1 MLLSHYVKLA
11 FRNFQRHRSS
21 FLINLIGLSSGL
33 AGALLIFLWVNDE
46 LKVDKFFEN
55 DAEIFR
61 VLEHQPYADGI
72 MTTNSTP
79 GPLAKT
85 LGDDYPEIKHA
96 ATVVWNNDMTLFNGD
111 KGFDVEGRYVGTD
124 FLKIL
129 TFPIIAGEKK
139 EPLKDINSIVLS
151 KSVATSM
158 FGSPEAAIG
167 KTIDLDHEFDC
178 MVSAVIED
186 VPTYSS
192 LKFDVLLS
200 FEKFR
205 QGRDWVYQWG
215 NNGPRTYVTLQAGT
229 DYQQFSEKIKDLLK
243 EKDEGTRI
251 SLFLKP
257 YSESYLYG
265 RYENG
270 KQAGGRIDY
279 VRLFSVIAIFI
290 LIIACI
296 NFMNLSTA
304 RASRRAKEVG
314 VKKAIGAERGAL
326 ISQYLS
332 ESLLIAFAS
341 LLFAVAMV
349 LFVLPKFNDIVDK
362 EIVFNWS
369 PTMLGGFL
377 LITIFTGLLAGS
389 YPAFYLSSFQPVKV
403 LKGTIKSSLGELWA
417 RRGLVVFQFT
427 LSIILIVSVFVVYQQ
442 IQYAQSKNLGYDK
455 EHLIKFPILGQLDE
469 KLESFLAEAR
479 NLPGVSKVSSLGH
492 NLMGRNN
499 NTHGLKWEG
508 KNPDDR
514 ILFENMSV
522 NYGLLEAIN
531 IKLKEGRYFS
541 KEFGAD
547 STKIIFNE
555 AAIKV
560 MGLEDPI
567 GQTIRLWEEY
577 DMEIIGVVE
586 DFHFQ
591 SLHEPVNP
599 VFFRLN
605 PENAWVVMASFEPG
619 KEKEAI
625 AGLQNLHDKFNPGFE
640 FDYSFQDED
649 YARLYSA
656 EQRVAT
662 LASYF
667 AGFAILI
674 SCLGLFGLAAFTAD
688 RKKKEIGI
696 RKVLGASVMNIITLL
711 TKDFT
716 RLVFVSILIGLPIAW
731 YIASDWLGKFAFRI
745 ELSPWFFLI
754 AGVLV
759 LLISWLTVSSQAFSS
774 AMVNPKDCL
783 KDE

>member
-1 MLLSHYVKLA
+1 
-11 FRNFQRHRSS
+11 
-21 FLINLIGLSSGL
+21 
-33 AGALLIFLWVNDE
+33 
-46 LKVDKFFEN
+46 
-55 DAEIFR
+55 
-61 VLEHQPYADGI
+61 
-72 MTTNSTP
+72 
-79 GPLAKT
+79 
-85 LGDDYPEIKHA
+85 
-96 ATVVWNNDMTLFNGD
+96 
-111 KGFDVEGRYVGTD
+111 
-124 FLKIL
+124 
-129 TFPIIAGEKK
+129 
-139 EPLKDINSIVLS
+139 
-151 KSVATSM
+151 
-158 FGSPEAAIG
+158 
-167 KTIDLDHEFDC
+167 
-178 MVSAVIED
+178 
-186 VPTYSS
+186 
-192 LKFDVLLS
+192 
-200 FEKFR
+200 
-205 QGRDWVYQWG
+205 
-215 NNGPRTYVTLQAGT
+215 
-229 DYQQFSEKIKDLLK
+229 
-243 EKDEGTRI
+243 
-251 SLFLKP
+251 
-257 YSESYLYG
+257 
-265 RYENG
+265 
-270 KQAGGRIDY
+270 
-279 VRLFSVIAIFI
+279 
-290 LIIACI
+290 
-296 NFMNLSTA
+296 
-304 RASRRAKEVG
+304 
-314 VKKAIGAERGAL
+314 
-326 ISQYLS
+326 
-332 ESLLIAFAS
+332 
-341 LLFAVAMV
+341 
-349 LFVLPKFNDIVDK
+349 
-362 EIVFNWS
+362 
-369 PTMLGGFL
+369 
-377 LITIFTGLLAGS
+377 
-389 YPAFYLSSFQPVKV
+389 
-403 LKGTIKSSLGELWA
+403 
-417 RRGLVVFQFT
+417 
-427 LSIILIVSVFVVYQQ
+427 
-442 IQYAQSKNLGYDK
+442 
-455 EHLIKFPILGQLDE
+455 
-469 KLESFLAEAR
+469 LAEAR